1 MISPHAD
8 SLLHHT
14 QPDGKT
20 PRAERRGGLANPRAR
35 ASRTQERGAGRQG
48 CPLCSRT
55 AHSGLIRSG
64 HRRMECSVDARN
76 EGQPSHPPPENI
88 RWMVCRVPVALL
100 TATGDDAR
108 SLRRP
113 GHQPEKKRKDHAVPA
128 CPLLCQ
134 FQPRPEPGSPIQA
147 GRARLTR
154 PRGRAPL
161 MCAAVTRAR
170 PDHFGLSQQAEADRR
185 TPTMWGMGR
194 AAAGLPLVT
203 AARRACA
210 ERNASPCRPW
220 HEPLEGQKSH
230 FLWRE

>member
-35 ASRTQERGAGRQG
+35 ASRTQERAYGGQAASRARASRTQERGAGRQG

-64 HRRMECSVDARN
+64 HRRMEC
-76 EGQPSHPPPENI
+76 
-88 RWMVCRVPVALL
+88 RVPVALL

-108 SLRRP
+108 SLRLP

-154 PRGRAPL
+154 SRGRSPL

-185 TPTMWGMGR
+185 TPTMWGMGG

-210 ERNASPCRPW
+210 ERNASPCRP
-220 HEPLEGQKSH
+220 
-230 FLWRE
+230 

>member
-1 MISPHAD
+1 MLIHFFIIPNLMAKHHARR
-8 SLLHHT
+8 
-14 QPDGKT
+14 DGAAWLI
-20 PRAERRGGLANPRAR
+20 PVLARRAHR
-35 ASRTQERGAGRQG
+35 
-48 CPLCSRT
+48 
-55 AHSGLIRSG
+55 IDRSG
-64 HRRMECSVDARN
+64 Q
-76 EGQPSHPPPENI
+76 G
-88 RWMVCRVPVALL
+88 WMVCRVPVALL

-108 SLRRP
+108 SLRLP

-185 TPTMWGMGR
+185 TPTMWGMGG

-220 HEPLEGQKSH
+220 HEP
-230 FLWRE
+230 

>member
-1 MISPHAD
+1 
-8 SLLHHT
+8 
-14 QPDGKT
+14 
-20 PRAERRGGLANPRAR
+20 
-35 ASRTQERGAGRQG
+35 
-48 CPLCSRT
+48 
-55 AHSGLIRSG
+55 
-64 HRRMECSVDARN
+64 
-76 EGQPSHPPPENI
+76 
-88 RWMVCRVPVALL
+88 MVCRVPVALL

-108 SLRRP
+108 SLRLP

-185 TPTMWGMGR
+185 TPTMWGMGG

-203 AARRACA
+203 AA
-210 ERNASPCRPW
+210 W
-220 HEPLEGQKSH
+220 
-230 FLWRE
+230 

>member
-35 ASRTQERGAGRQG
+35 ASRTQERAYGGQAASRARASRTQERGAGRQG

-64 HRRMECSVDARN
+64 HRRMEC
-76 EGQPSHPPPENI
+76 
-88 RWMVCRVPVALL
+88 RVPVALL
-100 TATGDDAR
+100 TATGGDAR
-108 SLRRP
+108 SLRLP

-185 TPTMWGMGR
+185 TPTMWGMGG

-210 ERNASPCRPW
+210 ERNASPCRP
-220 HEPLEGQKSH
+220 
-230 FLWRE
+230 